1 MKRNF
6 APPIRRV
13 LRLVGWNVFLL
24 VAGLALV
31 LSAAEV
37 WLRMTT
43 PFVGE
48 HFPSRFVPNVGPLTK
63 PNVEVRRTNG
73 LDFWTVSRT
82 NSLGFLDREPISP
95 ERAAASC
102 HIAMIGDSF
111 VEASEVAIADK
122 FHVRLEALAAQEL
135 PHLAVTTSAFGRSA
149 TGQINQL
156 AFYDEYARY
165 LHPKIVVLV
174 VVDNDFQDNSTIFN
188 ILHRGFHPERMPFV
202 SARRGEDGR
211 ISLRPSHPDY
221 LTFKFAQGTGLP
233 ESIVHPLKK
242 GWDQVRGTF
251 YFLDWLYAKAK
262 PVFLTRLGVSWRG
275 RKELLNQVSPRATPS
290 SGSTLPTLGRFLN
303 GRKIPEED
311 RDIFPQDALE
321 MMNFAL
327 NQFKERAERDG
338 FSLMILSTY
347 TMSIRDRFFS
357 DKMSTLAH
365 ARRIPTIDFYD
376 YVTRRGNR
384 VDDAHWPH
392 DWHWNPAG
400 HQWAAE
406 SLLEYL
412 QQHPEICDKPGTKEP
427 S

>member
-1 MKRNF
+1 MKMPLR
-6 APPIRRV
+6 IRRA
-13 LRLVGWNVFLL
+13 LRLVGWNVLL
-24 VAGLALV
+24 FIVGLALV
-31 LSAAEV
+31 LSVAEV
-37 WLRMTT
+37 WLRTTT

-48 HFPSRFVPNVGPLTK
+48 HFPSRFFPNVGLLIK
-63 PNVEVRRTNG
+63 PDVEVRRTNG

-135 PHLAVTTSAFGRSA
+135 PHLAVTTSAFGRRS

-174 VVDNDFQDNSTIFN
+174 VVDNDFQDNSMIFN
-188 ILHRGFHPERMPFV
+188 VLHRGFHPERMPFV
-202 SARRGEDGR
+202 SAGRGEDGR
-211 ISLRPSHPDY
+211 ISLRPPHPDY
-221 LTFKFAQGTGLP
+221 LTFRFAQGASLS

-242 GWDQVRGTF
+242 GWDQVRGMF

-262 PVFLTRLGVSWRG
+262 PVFLAQLGAGWRG
-275 RKELLNQVSPRATPS
+275 RKELLNQVSPRATLS
-290 SGSTLPTLGRFLN
+290 SGSTLPVLGRFLD

-338 FSLMILSTY
+338 FSLVILSTY
-347 TMSIRDRFFS
+347 IMSIRDRFLS
-357 DKMSTLAH
+357 DEMSALAH
-365 ARRIPTIDFYD
+365 ARKIPIIDFYD

-384 VDDAHWPH
+384 VEDAHWSH
-392 DWHWNPAG
+392 DWHWSPTG
-400 HQWAAE
+400 HRWAAE
-406 SLLEYL
+406 ALLEYL
-412 QQHPEICDKPGTKEP
+412 TLHQELCRTR
-427 S
+427 